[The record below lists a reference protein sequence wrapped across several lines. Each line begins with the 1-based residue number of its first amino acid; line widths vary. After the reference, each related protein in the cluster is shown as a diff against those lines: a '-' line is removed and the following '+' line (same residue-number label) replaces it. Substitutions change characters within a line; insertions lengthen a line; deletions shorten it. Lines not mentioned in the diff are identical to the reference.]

1 MTPEDYENILRSL
14 RKSNPSA
21 SDKELKTRAAK
32 ITNARRKK
40 AGKPP
45 ARFHVNKRKRG

>member
-1 MTPEDYENILRSL
+1 MPKDYEAIRDKL
-14 RKSNPSA
+14 RKQHPDWSMA
-21 SDKELKTRAAK
+21 KVKTRAAR

-45 ARFHVNKRKRG
+45 ARFHVNRKR